1 LDLYQENQRV
11 SDLDQTKQDIL
22 MVGVGGQGIILASD
36 ILGEAALEKGLDVKK
51 TDTLGMAQRGGS
63 VTSHLRIGQKVWSPL
78 ISPAEADILLA
89 FEKLEAARWVNYLK
103 PGGLAII
110 NNLAIPPLSI
120 SLGSQK
126 YPGDQE
132 ILDSFKQRTS
142 RLCLVDGSGKIAHLG
157 DTRTLNIFML
167 GFLSTF
173 LPLDI
178 DSAAWESCLRKQLP
192 SRILD
197 INLRAFEKGREEALS
212 VNIR

>member
-1 LDLYQENQRV
+1 VD
-11 SDLDQTKQDIL
+11 DLDRKKQDIL

-63 VTSHLRIGQKVWSPL
+63 VTSHLRISQKVWSPL

-103 PGGLAII
+103 PDGLAII

-132 ILDSFKQRTS
+132 IIDSFKQRTKKVH
-142 RLCLVDGSGKIAHLG
+142 LVDGSAQVALLG

-167 GFLSTF
+167 GFLSVS

-178 DSAAWESCLRKQLP
+178 DLDAWKSCLRKQLHP
-192 SRILD
+192 RILD
-197 INLRAFEKGREEALS
+197 INLRAFQKGREEASS
-212 VNIR
+212 VNLG

>member
-1 LDLYQENQRV
+1 M
-11 SDLDQTKQDIL
+11 DQKKQDIL

-142 RLCLVDGSGKIAHLG
+142 RLYLVDGSGKVAHLR

-178 DSAAWESCLRKQLP
+178 DSVAWESCLRKQLP

>member
-1 LDLYQENQRV
+1 MTNFILTLPSAWERSAGFANSSAPKRLLDLYQENRRV

-36 ILGEAALEKGLDVKK
+36 ILGEAALEKGLDIKK

-78 ISPAEADILLA
+78 TSPAEADILLA

-120 SLGSQK
+120 
-126 YPGDQE
+126 
-132 ILDSFKQRTS
+132 
-142 RLCLVDGSGKIAHLG
+142 
-157 DTRTLNIFML
+157 
-167 GFLSTF
+167 FLSSVYRWIRC
-173 LPLDI
+173 PGEKRS
-178 DSAAWESCLRKQLP
+178 SAIGFTEP
-192 SRILD
+192 P
-197 INLRAFEKGREEALS
+197 F
-212 VNIR
+212 VP

>member
-1 LDLYQENQRV
+1 
-11 SDLDQTKQDIL
+11 LDQTKQDIL

-36 ILGEAALEKGLDVKK
+36 ILGEAALEKGLDIKK

-78 ISPAEADILLA
+78 TSPAEADILLA

>member
-1 LDLYQENQRV
+1 M
-11 SDLDQTKQDIL
+11 DQTKQDIL

-142 RLCLVDGSGKIAHLG
+142 RLCLVDGSGKVAHLR

-212 VNIR
+212 VNL

>member
-1 LDLYQENQRV
+1 MDRK
-11 SDLDQTKQDIL
+11 KQDIL

-63 VTSHLRIGQKVWSPL
+63 VTSHLRIGRKVWSPL

-103 PGGLAII
+103 PDGLAII
-110 NNLAIPPLSI
+110 NNLSIPPLSI

-132 ILDSFKQRTS
+132 IIDSFKQRTKNVH
-142 RLCLVDGSGKIAHLG
+142 LVDGSQQVARLG
-157 DTRTLNIFML
+157 DTRTLNIYML

-173 LPLDI
+173 LPLEI
-178 DSAAWESCLRKQLP
+178 DLAAWKSCLKKQLP

-197 INLRAFEKGREEALS
+197 INVRAFEKGREEASS
-212 VNIR
+212 VNL

>member
-1 LDLYQENQRV
+1 
-11 SDLDQTKQDIL
+11 

-178 DSAAWESCLRKQLP
+178 DSVAWESCLRKQLP

>member
-1 LDLYQENQRV
+1 VNNLDRK
-11 SDLDQTKQDIL
+11 KQDIL

-103 PGGLAII
+103 PAGLAII
-110 NNLAIPPLSI
+110 NDLAIPPLSI
-120 SLGSQK
+120 SLGSQQ
-126 YPGDQE
+126 YPGDRE
-132 ILDSFKQRTS
+132 ILDSFKERTNNVH
-142 RLCLVDGSGKIAHLG
+142 LVDGSGQVAHLG

-167 GFLSTF
+167 GFLSTS
-173 LPLDI
+173 LPLGI
-178 DSAAWESCLRKQLP
+178 DLAAWEHCLRKQLP
-192 SRILD
+192 SRILN

-212 VNIR
+212 VNL